1 MLLLIIGD
9 DSGNVATAPAT
20 TTVKLKAF
28 SLFHWGNKQVSRQ
41 AASQPGVD
49 YLLEKLKKYL
59 YIYERNQLRW
69 ICTLM
74 PAATTTAIVF
84 VLLLLLLAL
93 QFTLKKYEFHTS
105 QLQ

>member
-9 DSGNVATAPAT
+9 DIGNVATAPAT

-59 YIYERNQLRW
+59 YIYKRTESA
-69 ICTLM
+69 TLDM
-74 PAATTTAIVF
+74 YTYAGCYYYSYCFCIVTFVVGFAIHPE
-84 VLLLLLLAL
+84 
-93 QFTLKKYEFHTS
+93 KI
-105 QLQ
+105 